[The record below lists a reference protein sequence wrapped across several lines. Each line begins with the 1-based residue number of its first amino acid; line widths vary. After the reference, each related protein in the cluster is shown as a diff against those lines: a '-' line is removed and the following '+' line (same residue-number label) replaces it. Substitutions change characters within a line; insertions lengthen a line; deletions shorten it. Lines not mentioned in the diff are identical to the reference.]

1 MSIYR
6 KIIAVLLSIAITF
19 SLIAI
24 PAVAAVDLFEPFTKV
39 VVVPFSDFVVDVLHA
54 GDKIYDSLTEIQR
67 ENFKET
73 VGFWSSFFGPDS
85 TADAYDAYVSTL
97 DRVVFSSGD
106 YYIRWTSTTDTKFA
120 SLYKSGKVASYNINF
135 TPLTLDVVAKSYT
148 AYSSSALYFG
158 PYTTYYSD
166 TFSVSETGNYILNPG
181 SYCATLGYFSDLS
194 YCFEFSADNGASWT
208 NLAYDTFSYE
218 LLETNTAQAS
228 ALYDLVG
235 IDKTVS
241 LNSGLLY
248 RFGIHIDDLADTS
261 RIAGTIPGGTYYVHT
276 LNEASLSSGSSTI
289 TVPAPSTR
297 SSSLMQIINNYNTD
311 NSYTDNSETVNYY
324 IGTVDAG
331 GDVTNI
337 YNVNLY
343 DEETLIFTEPF
354 TGAQYQT
361 TGWTYDYTT
370 RCYTL
375 DLFSGTF
382 TLDGS
387 DIDKVKLTY
396 GDDLLTLDY
405 YSGSTLVESDEYA
418 YVRVAQSECALNGH
432 TYTYETVQE
441 ATCTT
446 PGERKYTCS
455 VCGNQYAEE
464 IPKTDHAYTYT
475 TQQEP
480 TCTADGIGLYTCS
493 VCGDQ
498 HTEPIAALGHDW
510 LATEVTDTTYNLPP
524 GTSCPDCGST
534 DFTHELDKN
543 GGVFGCTCS
552 ACGAEW
558 VTEAEITYGRTEY
571 TCSRCGE
578 TYIESEDP
586 ESGLF
591 ASIGNFVANGIGW
604 VTDKLS
610 DLINS
615 ISGINDIFSGF
626 VERIKE
632 KAGDYPAFLGAV
644 IAVLP
649 EDLTLVFW
657 FAVIAVIVLAVWKKW
672 FH

>member
-148 AYSSSALYFG
+148 GFSSGAPYFG

-248 RFGIHIDDLADTS
+248 RFGIQIDDLADTS

-343 DEETLIFTEPF
+343 DEETLIFTEPV

-370 RCYTL
+370 RTYEL
-375 DLFSGTF
+375 SLSPGTF
-382 TLDGS
+382 QIGGT
-387 DIDKVKLTY
+387 DIDRIDLTY
-396 GDDLLTLDY
+396 GDDELTISY
-405 YSGSTLVESDEYA
+405 YSDGSRIKTDSYA

-432 TYTYETVQE
+432 TYTYETVKE
-441 ATCTT
+441 ATCTD

-455 VCGNQYAEE
+455 VCGNQYAED
-464 IPKTDHAYTYT
+464 IP
-475 TQQEP
+475 
-480 TCTADGIGLYTCS
+480 
-493 VCGDQ
+493 
-498 HTEPIAALGHDW
+498 ALGHDW
-510 LATEVTDTTYNLPP
+510 NMTESMENTYALPP
-524 GTSCPDCGST
+524 GTACPDCGGS
-534 DFTHELDKN
+534 DFQSSLDKSA
-543 GGVFGCTCS
+543 GTYTCTCS
-552 ACGAEW
+552 ACGRKWKAG
-558 VTEAEITYGRTEY
+558 ADITIGHSTY

-578 TYIESEDP
+578 TRTETADS

-657 FAVIAVIVLAVWKKW
+657 FAVIAAVVLAVWKKW